1 MIKELHEKIQSGEL
15 SAVELTKQYIKS
27 IDSENDEINALLE
40 VYKEEA
46 LSEARRVDEEVKSG
60 KKIGMLAGVPGV
72 LKDNMCNKGHVTS
85 SASKML
91 ENYVAPYDASVVK
104 KLKKEKTVLLGRANL
119 DEFAMG
125 ASTENSAFGVTK
137 NPHDRSRVSGG
148 SSGGSAAAVAA
159 DMAVWAL
166 GSDTG
171 GSIRQPSSFCGTVGF
186 KPTYGRVSR
195 YGLIAMASSY
205 DQIGPITKTVED
217 AAIVFD
223 AIVGRD
229 EKDNTTIETDEGSFY
244 ENLKP
249 ELKGKRIG
257 IIKEMF
263 EEGLSSDVR
272 KLVQERIDYAESK
285 GAEIVEI
292 ELPHLKYAMSVYY
305 LMVPS
310 EVSSNMAR
318 LDGMRFGFC
327 DAIENGADKK
337 TILDIYR
344 NSRDQGFGVE
354 VKRRI
359 ILGTYALSAGYYD
372 AFYKKAQ
379 QVREVIKRE
388 LSETF
393 EKVDVILSPTSP
405 HVAFKMGENTSDP
418 LAMYLEDVYT
428 VSANVAMVPAISIP
442 AGVVEKDGKN
452 LPVGVQLLAK
462 WWNEQELLNIASGLE
477 LK

>member
-1 MIKELHEKIQSGEL
+1 MIKELHEKIQSGEISSL
-15 SAVELTKQYIKS
+15 ELTKKYIKT
-27 IDSENDEINALLE
+27 IDTKNDGINALLE

-46 LSEARRVDEEVKSG
+46 LSEARKVDEDVRSG
-60 KKIGMLAGVPGV
+60 KKIGMLAGIPGV
-72 LKDNMCNKGHVTS
+72 LKDNMCTKGHITS

-91 ENYVAPYDASVVK
+91 ENYIAPYNATVVG
-104 KLKKEKTVLLGRANL
+104 KLREENTVILGRANL

-125 ASTENSAFGVTK
+125 ASTENSAFGVTR
-137 NPHDRSRVSGG
+137 NPYDESRVAGG
-148 SSGGSAAAVAA
+148 SSGGSAAAVAS

-223 AIVGRD
+223 SIVGED
-229 EKDNTTIETDEGSFY
+229 KKDNTTINKGDGNFFK
-244 ENLKP
+244 NLKP
-249 ELKGKRIG
+249 QLKGKKIG

-263 EEGLSSDVR
+263 EKGLNSEVR
-272 KLVQERIDYAESK
+272 SVVEKRIDFAKSQ
-285 GAEIVEI
+285 GAEIIEI
-292 ELPHLKYAMSVYY
+292 ELPHLKYSMSVYY

-318 LDGMRFGFC
+318 LDGMRFGLC
-327 DAIENGADKK
+327 DAIKDGSEKK
-337 TILDIYR
+337 TILDIYK
-344 NSRDQGFGVE
+344 NSRDAGFGDE

-379 QVREVIKRE
+379 QVREIIKKE
-388 LSETF
+388 LDNVFNE
-393 EKVDVILSPTSP
+393 VDVILSPTSP
-405 HVAFKMGENTSDP
+405 HVAFKIGEKVSDP

-442 AGVVEKDGKN
+442 AGIVREDKN
-452 LPVGVQLLAK
+452 DLPVGLQLVSR
-462 WWNEQELLNIASGLE
+462 WWNEQELFNIASALE

>member
-15 SAVELTKQYIKS
+15 TSFELTKSYIKN
-27 IDSENDEINALLE
+27 IDEKNASINALLE
-40 VYKEEA
+40 VYKEDALKEA
-46 LSEARRVDEEVKSG
+46 KKVDEEVRSG
-60 KKIGMLAGVPGV
+60 KKIPMLAGIPAV
-72 LKDNMCNKGHVTS
+72 LKDNMCTKGKVTS

-91 ENYVAPYDASVVK
+91 KNYLAPYDATVVK
-104 KLKKEKTVLLGRANL
+104 KLRTAGVILLGRSNL

-137 NPHDRSRVSGG
+137 NPYDENRVAGG
-148 SSGGSAAAVAA
+148 SSGGSTAAVAA
-159 DMAVWAL
+159 EMGAWAL

-223 AIVGRD
+223 AIVGKD
-229 EKDNTTIETDEGSFY
+229 EKDNTTIDKGDGDFFA
-244 ENLKP
+244 NLAPKL
-249 ELKGKRIG
+249 EGKRIG

-263 EEGLSSDVR
+263 SDGLNKEVR
-272 KLVQERIDYAESK
+272 ELIEARIEFAKEQ

-292 ELPHLKYAMSVYY
+292 ELPHLKYSMSVYY

-318 LDGMRFGFC
+318 LDGMRFGLC
-327 DAIENGADKK
+327 DALENGSEGK
-337 TILDIYR
+337 TILDIYK
-344 NSRDQGFGVE
+344 NSREAGFGAE

-372 AFYKKAQ
+372 AYYKKAQ

-388 LSETF
+388 MNEAF
-393 EKVDVILSPTSP
+393 EKVDVILTPTSP
-405 HVAFKMGENTSDP
+405 DVAFKIGERVSDP

-442 AGVVEKDGKN
+442 AGMIERDGKK
-452 LPVGVQLLAK
+452 LPVGLQLIAK
-462 WWNEQELLNIASGLE
+462 WWDEQELLNIALALE
-477 LK
+477 IK

>member
-1 MIKELHEKIQSGEL
+1 MIKELHEKIQNGEITSL
-15 SAVELTKQYIKS
+15 ELTKKYIKAIGIKNS
-27 IDSENDEINALLE
+27 SINALLE
-40 VYKEEA
+40 VYKEKALLEA
-46 LSEARRVDEEVKSG
+46 KKIDEEVKKG
-60 KKIGMLAGVPGV
+60 NKIGMLSGIPAV
-72 LKDNMCNKGHVTS
+72 LKDNLCVKGNITS
-85 SASKML
+85 ASSKML
-91 ENYVAPYDASVVK
+91 ENYIAPYDATVTK
-104 KLKKEKTVLLGRANL
+104 KLKKAGMVLLGRANL

-125 ASTENSAFGVTK
+125 ASTESSAFGVTK
-137 NPHDRSRVSGG
+137 NPYDERRVAGG

-159 DMAVWAL
+159 DMASWAL

-223 AIVGRD
+223 VIAGKD
-229 EKDNTTIETDEGSFY
+229 EKDNTTMDKGECKFF

-249 ELKGKRIG
+249 ALKGKKIG
-257 IIKEMF
+257 IIREMF
-263 EEGLSSDVR
+263 KTGLNEEV
-272 KLVQERIDYAESK
+272 KNVIEKRIEFAKEQ

-292 ELPHLKYAMSVYY
+292 ELPHLKYSMSVYY
-305 LMVPS
+305 LMVSS

-327 DAIENGADKK
+327 DATQKDVENKS
-337 TILDIYR
+337 ILDVYK
-344 NSRDQGFGVE
+344 NSRETGFGAE

-359 ILGTYALSAGYYD
+359 ILGTYTLSAGYYD

-379 QVREVIKRE
+379 QVREVIKHE
-388 LSETF
+388 LNKAF
-393 EKVDVILSPTSP
+393 EEVDVILTPTSP
-405 HVAFKMGENTSDP
+405 DVAFEIGERGADP
-418 LAMYLEDVYT
+418 LAMYLEDIYT

-442 AGVVEKDGKN
+442 AGTINRNGKD
-452 LPVGVQLLAK
+452 LPVGLQLIAK
-462 WWNEQELLNIASGLE
+462 WWNEQELLNIALALE
-477 LK
+477 LE

>member
-1 MIKELHEKIQSGEL
+1 MIKELHEKIQRGEITSL
-15 SAVELTKQYIKS
+15 ELTKGYIKT
-27 IDSENDEINALLE
+27 IDEKNDNINALLE
-40 VYKEEA
+40 VYKEDALREA
-46 LSEARRVDEEVKSG
+46 KKVDEEVKSG
-60 KKIGMLAGVPGV
+60 NKIGMLSGIPGV
-72 LKDNMCNKGHVTS
+72 LKDNICVKGNVTS
-85 SASKML
+85 AASKML
-91 ENYVAPYDASVVK
+91 ENYIAPYDATVVK
-104 KLKKEKTVLLGRANL
+104 KLRREKIVLLGKANL

-137 NPHDRSRVSGG
+137 NPHDTNRVAGG
-148 SSGGSAAAVAA
+148 SSGGSTAVVAA

-171 GSIRQPSSFCGTVGF
+171 GSIRQPASFCGTVGL

-223 AIVGRD
+223 VITGKD
-229 EKDNTTIETDEGSFY
+229 EKDNTTADKKTENFF

-249 ELKGKRIG
+249 ELKGKKIG
-257 IIKEMF
+257 IIKKMF
-263 EEGLSSDVR
+263 EEGLNGDVR
-272 KLVQERIDYAESK
+272 NVIEKRIEFAKEQ

-318 LDGMRFGFC
+318 LDGMRFGLC
-327 DAIENGADKK
+327 DATENVSKNK
-337 TILDIYR
+337 SILDIYK
-344 NSRDQGFGVE
+344 NSREAGFGAE

-379 QVREVIKRE
+379 QVREIIKHE
-388 LSETF
+388 INEVF
-393 EKVDVILSPTSP
+393 NEVDIILTPTSP
-405 HVAFKMGENTSDP
+405 DAAFKIGERGSDP
-418 LAMYLEDVYT
+418 LAMYLEDIYT

-442 AGVVEKDGKN
+442 AGTVKRDDKD
-452 LPVGVQLLAK
+452 LPIGLQLIAK
-462 WWNEQELLNIASGLE
+462 WWNEQELLNVALAME

>member
-1 MIKELHEKIQSGEL
+1 MIKELHEKIQKGEL
-15 SAVELTKQYIKS
+15 TSLELTKKYLKK
-27 IDSENDEINALLE
+27 IDQKNETINAFLE
-40 VYKEEA
+40 VYKESALEEA
-46 LSEARRVDEEVKSG
+46 KKVDEDVKNG
-60 KKIGMLAGVPGV
+60 KKIGMLTGIPGV
-72 LKDNMCNKGHVTS
+72 LKDNMCVEGKITS

-91 ENYVAPYDASVVK
+91 ENYIAPYNATVVE
-104 KLKKEKTVLLGRANL
+104 KLKNEKMVLLGRANL

-137 NPHDRSRVSGG
+137 NPHDESRVAGG
-148 SSGGSAAAVAA
+148 SSGGSTAAVAA
-159 DMAVWAL
+159 DMSVWSL

-195 YGLIAMASSY
+195 YGLIPMASSY
-205 DQIGPITKTVED
+205 DQIGPITRSVED

-223 AIVGRD
+223 AITGKD
-229 EKDNTTIETDEGSFY
+229 PKDNTTIDKGKENFFA
-244 ENLKP
+244 NLKP
-249 ELKGKRIG
+249 ELKGKKIG

-263 EEGLSSDVR
+263 SGGLNKEV
-272 KLVQERIDYAESK
+272 KKIIEKRIEFAK
-285 GAEIVEI
+285 QQGAEIVEI

-318 LDGMRFGFC
+318 LDGMRFGYC
-327 DAIENGADKK
+327 DVIENRNKNK

-344 NSRDQGFGVE
+344 NSREMGFGAE

-388 LSETF
+388 INEAF
-393 EKVDVILSPTSP
+393 EEVDVILTPTSP
-405 HVAFKMGENTSDP
+405 DVAFKIGERISDP

-442 AGVVEKDGKN
+442 AGIVEREGKR
-452 LPVGVQLLAK
+452 
-462 WWNEQELLNIASGLE
+462 IASRSAIDC
-477 LK
+477 

>member
-15 SAVELTKQYIKS
+15 TSLELTKAYIKT
-27 IDSENDEINALLE
+27 IDEKNSNVNALLE
-40 VYKEEA
+40 VYKESALREA
-46 LSEARRVDEEVKSG
+46 KKVDEEVKSG
-60 KKIGMLAGVPGV
+60 KKIGMLAGIPAV
-72 LKDNMCNKGHVTS
+72 LKDNMCTKGEITS
-85 SASKML
+85 SASRML
-91 ENYVAPYDASVVK
+91 ENYVAPYDATVVE
-104 KLKKEKTVLLGRANL
+104 KLRTAGAILLGRSNL

-137 NPHDRSRVSGG
+137 NPYDENRVAGG
-148 SSGGSAAAVAA
+148 SSGGSTAAVAA
-159 DMAVWAL
+159 EMSAWAL

-223 AIVGRD
+223 AIVGED
-229 EKDNTTIETDEGSFY
+229 KKDNTTINKGDGDFFA
-244 ENLKP
+244 NLAPK
-249 ELKGKRIG
+249 LKGKKIG

-263 EEGLSSDVR
+263 SDGLNKEVR
-272 KLVQERIDYAESK
+272 ELIEARIEFAKEQ

-292 ELPHLKYAMSVYY
+292 ELPHLKYSMSVYY

-327 DAIENGADKK
+327 DAVENPNESK
-337 TILDIYR
+337 TILDIYK
-344 NSRDQGFGVE
+344 NSREAGFGAE

-372 AFYKKAQ
+372 AYYKKAQ

-388 LSETF
+388 MSDVF
-393 EKVDVILSPTSP
+393 EKVDVILTPTSP
-405 HVAFKMGENTSDP
+405 DVAFKIGERVSDP

-442 AGVVEKDGKN
+442 AGMIEREGKK
-452 LPVGVQLLAK
+452 LPVGLQLIAK
-462 WWNEQELLNIASGLE
+462 WWNEQELLNIASALE
-477 LK
+477 IK

>member
-1 MIKELHEKIQSGEL
+1 MIKELHEKIQKGEIT
-15 SAVELTKQYIKS
+15 SFELTRKYIKT
-27 IDSENDEINALLE
+27 IDEKNDSINALLD

-46 LSEARRVDEEVKSG
+46 LLQAKQVDEEVKSG
-60 KKIGMLAGVPGV
+60 KKIGMLAGIPCV
-72 LKDNMCNKGHVTS
+72 LKDNMCVKGHRTTAS
-85 SASKML
+85 SKML
-91 ENYVAPYDASVVK
+91 EKYIAPYDATVVK
-104 KLKKEKTVLLGRANL
+104 KLKDEKMVLLGKANL

-137 NPHDRSRVSGG
+137 NPFDQSRVAGG

-159 DMAVWAL
+159 DMAVWSI

-217 AAIVFD
+217 TAIIFD
-223 AIVGRD
+223 AIVGED
-229 EKDNTTIETDEGSFY
+229 VKDNTTSDRGDGNFF

-249 ELKGKRIG
+249 ELKGKKIG
-257 IIKEMF
+257 IVKEMF
-263 EEGLSSDVR
+263 GKGLSSDVR
-272 KLVQERIDYAESK
+272 DVIEKRIEFAKEQ

-327 DAIENGADKK
+327 DAVENDPTGKG
-337 TILDIYR
+337 ILDIYK
-344 NSRDQGFGVE
+344 NSREAGFGAE

-379 QVREVIKRE
+379 QVRELIKRE
-388 LSETF
+388 MSEVF
-393 EKVDVILSPTSP
+393 EQVDTILLPTSP
-405 HVAFKMGENTSDP
+405 HVAFKIGENVSDP

-428 VSANVAMVPAISIP
+428 VAINVAMIPGISIP
-442 AGVVEKDGKN
+442 AGMVEKEGKE
-452 LPVGVQLLAK
+452 LPVGLQLIGK
-462 WWNEQELLNIASGLE
+462 WWDEQKLLNIALAME

>member
-1 MIKELHEKIQSGEL
+1 MIKELHEKIQSGEVT
-15 SAVELTKQYIKS
+15 SFELTKQYIKT
-27 IDSENDEINALLE
+27 IDQKNESINAFLE
-40 VYKEEA
+40 IYKEGALIEA
-46 LSEARRVDEEVKSG
+46 KRVDEEVRSG
-60 KKIGMLAGVPGV
+60 KKIGMLAGIPGA
-72 LKDNMCNKGHVTS
+72 LKDNMCVEGKITS

-91 ENYVAPYDASVVK
+91 ENYVAPYDATVVE
-104 KLKKEKTVLLGRANL
+104 KLKKEKMVLLGRANL

-137 NPHDRSRVSGG
+137 NPHDETRVAGG
-148 SSGGSAAAVAA
+148 SSGGSTAAVAA

-223 AIVGRD
+223 AIVGKD
-229 EKDNTTIETDEGSFY
+229 EKDNTTAKKGEGSFFA
-244 ENLKP
+244 NLKP

-257 IIKEMF
+257 IVKEMF
-263 EEGLSSDVR
+263 SKGLNKEVR
-272 KLVQERIDYAESK
+272 EVIEKRIEFAK
-285 GAEIVEI
+285 QQGAEILEI
-292 ELPHLKYAMSVYY
+292 ELPHLKHSMSVYY

-327 DAIENGADKK
+327 DAIENGSGSK

-344 NSRDQGFGVE
+344 NSREAGFGAE

-379 QVREVIKRE
+379 QVREMIKRE
-388 LSETF
+388 MNEAF
-393 EKVDVILSPTSP
+393 EKVDIILTPTSP
-405 HVAFKMGENTSDP
+405 DVAFKIGERAEDP

-442 AGVVEKDGKN
+442 AGIVERGGKK
-452 LPVGVQLLAK
+452 LPVGLQLITK
-462 WWNEQELLNIASGLE
+462 WWNEQELLNIALAME

>member
-1 MIKELHEKIQSGEL
+1 MIKELHEKIQKGEL
-15 SAVELTKQYIKS
+15 TSLELTKKYIKT
-27 IDSENDEINALLE
+27 IDEKSDSINAFLD

-46 LSEARRVDEEVKSG
+46 LLEAKRVDEEVKSG
-60 KKIGMLAGVPGV
+60 KKIGMLAGIPGV
-72 LKDNMCNKGHVTS
+72 LKDNMCVKGNITTAS
-85 SASKML
+85 SMIL
-91 ENYVAPYDASVVK
+91 EKYVAPYDATVVE
-104 KLKKEKTVLLGRANL
+104 KLKDERMVLLGKSNL

-137 NPHDRSRVSGG
+137 NPFDQARVAGG

-217 AAIVFD
+217 SAIVFD
-223 AIVGRD
+223 AIVGED
-229 EKDNTTIETDEGSFY
+229 PKDNTTSDRGDGNFF

-249 ELKGKRIG
+249 ELKGKKIG
-257 IIKEMF
+257 IVKEMF
-263 EEGLSSDVR
+263 GEGLDDDVR
-272 KLVQERIDYAESK
+272 DVIEKRIEFAKEQ
-285 GAEIVEI
+285 GAEVVEI

-318 LDGMRFGFC
+318 LDGMRFGLC
-327 DAIENGADKK
+327 DAVENDSSGKS
-337 TILDIYR
+337 ILDIYK
-344 NSRDQGFGVE
+344 NSREAGFGAE

-379 QVREVIKRE
+379 QVRESIKRE
-388 LSETF
+388 MSEAF
-393 EKVDVILSPTSP
+393 EQVDVILSPTSP
-405 HVAFKMGENTSDP
+405 HVAFKIGENVSDP

-428 VSANVAMVPAISIP
+428 VAVNVAMVPGISIP
-442 AGVVEKDGKN
+442 AGMVEEEGKD
-452 LPVGVQLLAK
+452 LPVGLQLIGK
-462 WWNEQELLNIASGLE
+462 WWNEQELLNIALAME